1 MNINK
6 NISVWR
12 GNNTPPTDYHL
23 WIKDDG
29 SQFLNINNKWILQS
43 NDSNKDIINV
53 SKLFNNYNI
62 SLDQILLLLSNYDN
76 IPIHQGIILRFK
88 ETNQWKEYILIDN
101 DYKLKTNWKLISVS
115 NLLDDSEK
123 INSDYLPSYVDDV
136 LEFDWLSQF
145 PTKGESGKIYIE
157 KQPNRSYRW
166 TGNHYEMIATMSL
179 ASELQIGLMNSSDKR
194 TLNLI
199 HQETLFHPI
208 ININQICPN
217 QGQGDNKDRWL
228 ITYAIEA
235 AWNWIKANPNR
246 NIYLSPG
253 LSIMFRSTNVRATNG
268 FDGPFLVFTYTSTN
282 FSENEFKKDSNWC
295 RTLSEADLNYELAD
309 SQYDGFLSKT
319 DWTRFNN
326 NVSTT
331 NQHISNYN
339 NPHQTNKS
347 QIGLSNVTNDA
358 QVKRSEMGVSNGVA
372 TLDSSG
378 KVPSSQLPSYVD
390 DVLEYTNK
398 TTFPTTGET
407 GKIYVDTSTN
417 KIYRWSGITYVEIS
431 VSLALGETSS
441 TAYPGD
447 KGKAATD
454 NINKVKSTA
463 LSHIDDT
470 TPVTYSASK
479 VTVNYE
485 CYEGDQYGSTGTKH
499 GADIAAASE
508 TTAGVMTAA
517 DKSKLNAI
525 ESGAQVNSITGIKG
539 NAEGSYRTG
548 NVNITPTNI
557 GLGNVDNTSDL
568 SKPISTA
575 TQKALDE
582 KVDKIAGKGL
592 STEDFTGAYKTVL
605 DNLPT
610 NYAPLVDGLVPAA
623 NLPSYVDDVIEVES
637 KTAFPAT
644 GESGKIYVSL
654 DTNLTYRWGGTEYV
668 EISKSLALGE
678 TSSTAYAGNKGKDTT
693 DKLNTH
699 LENYNNPH
707 QVTKAQIGLGNVDN
721 TSDLEKPISNAVQAA
736 LDRKADKTYV
746 DEQLKTKADKAD
758 VDEQRISYVSS
769 CFADC
774 AETHEAKLKSITL
787 AASVIPSKAI
797 FSITLKIA
805 NNLTL
810 LNQSP
815 VYMHLIDISGNV
827 IGVSQNAVK
836 QVQNKGKYVT
846 WFFDSV
852 INTTGASFVI
862 KLHTTNSA
870 SNANDSNFVG
880 IIAHVSQDG
889 GVEGIGV
896 TSDDGTYHT
905 DWTPAIGIN
914 VVNLAAIYPQIKE
927 LQKYRMVYATSEL
940 PDISTTG
947 HKANI
952 NEIRISQNT
961 MGISLVS
968 SISLMVASDNAYDGE
983 IFLLVF
989 DINDNFVAVSNNGVN
1004 LSQNLG
1010 AYVTWHFTPF
1020 QLTDDVIYK
1029 FIAWNIFGEKQV
1041 MRIHVASGKNEGVTC
1056 FDQNDSPHTDY
1067 CPALGVNV
1075 SAIFT
1080 SDLYNN
1086 INDINNDLQNK
1097 IRNLNNTTDELSTRI
1112 RNLNNTTNR
1121 LSTRITNVEAELN
1134 NAFIGLEETLAYGVE
1149 WDTEVEDP
1157 HLTRIGNMSLH
1168 KTLPI
1173 QSQLKGCIA
1182 QKDKVIYW
1190 LNESDWRFKKDPETV
1205 SIGLTVDGGY
1215 SLVSD
1220 IFSTLRYEKQWVKI
1234 GGVACQIGS
1243 INTDTNTATLV
1254 ANDQL
1259 DALGLVTGT
1268 QDVELGAVLNGYD
1281 GTVRVYCPNFYIK
1294 SVIDGTKRRVWISTV
1309 KIDNSYTYQHEIL
1322 IDAYRSTRI
1331 DTVPSNMGYL
1341 STLRHFS
1348 AISVVNTH
1356 DYCRGG
1362 AGYKDEYDTYLETDP
1377 CRSDLGKPLTMQS
1390 RSDMR
1395 NYSRW
1400 ADSEML
1406 SYDQYKNIFYWLY
1419 VIEYANFNCQ
1429 ETYNEALTDE
1439 GYKQGGLGAGIT
1451 TIDFLCWRYY
1461 NGFYPLTPCG
1471 YCNELGNGTG
1481 LKTMT
1486 VVTPT
1491 TSGGNP
1497 TQTYNFSVPR
1507 WRGFDNPF
1515 GDIYTNLDGIIIQGD
1530 TAGNPNTVYT
1540 TTDPNNYGNDESA
1553 KNAMEIAGHE
1563 IHQDGYTKEFDL
1575 GEAAHII
1582 PESVGGD
1589 TTKYKCDYHLTGRKD
1604 TSLKTLIVGG
1614 NANSGSQA
1622 GLGNFDSNFNM
1633 IAQSPSI
1640 GFRTVS
1646 TFVSFSE

>member
-1 MNINK
+1 MIENINK

-12 GNNTPPTDYHL
+12 GNDTPPTDYHL

-88 ETNQWKEYILIDN
+88 ETNQWKEYILIDS

-115 NLLDDSEK
+115 DLLDDSEK
-123 INSDYLPSYVDDV
+123 INSNYLPSYVDDV

-157 KQPNRSYRW
+157 KQTNTSYRW
-166 TGNHYEMIATMSL
+166 TGNHYEMIATGFP
-179 ASELQIGLMNSSDKR
+179 ASELKIGLMDSSDKR
-194 TLNLI
+194 ALNLI
-199 HQETLFHPI
+199 RQETLFHPI

-228 ITYAIEA
+228 ISYATEA

-268 FDGPFLVFTYTSTN
+268 FDGPWLVFTYTSTN
-282 FSENEFKKDSNWC
+282 FSENEFKTDSNWC

-326 NVSTT
+326 ATSTINSHVT
-331 NQHISNYN
+331 NFQ
-339 NPHQTNKS
+339 NPHHTNKS

-358 QVKRSEMGVSNGVA
+358 QVKRSEMGANNGVA

-378 KVPSSQLPSYVD
+378 KVVTSQLPSFVD
-390 DVLEYTNK
+390 DVLE
-398 TTFPTTGET
+398 F
-407 GKIYVDTSTN
+407 
-417 KIYRWSGITYVEIS
+417 
-431 VSLALGETSS
+431 
-441 TAYPGD
+441 
-447 KGKAATD
+447 
-454 NINKVKSTA
+454 
-463 LSHIDDT
+463 
-470 TPVTYSASK
+470 
-479 VTVNYE
+479 
-485 CYEGDQYGSTGTKH
+485 
-499 GADIAAASE
+499 
-508 TTAGVMTAA
+508 
-517 DKSKLNAI
+517 
-525 ESGAQVNSITGIKG
+525 
-539 NAEGSYRTG
+539 
-548 NVNITPTNI
+548 
-557 GLGNVDNTSDL
+557 
-568 SKPISTA
+568 
-575 TQKALDE
+575 
-582 KVDKIAGKGL
+582 
-592 STEDFTGAYKTVL
+592 
-605 DNLPT
+605 
-610 NYAPLVDGLVPAA
+610 
-623 NLPSYVDDVIEVES
+623 ES

-707 QVTKAQIGLGNVDN
+707 QVTKAQIGLGNVNN

-736 LDRKADKTYV
+736 LDEKISELYLGRYPITNSDNRILFKLLYLEPSNMLAILDPNNDDITGCALPVATTENDGLFSNNDKSKLDGIESGAQVNTITGIKGDNESNYRIGNVNITKDNIGLGNVDNTSDLNKPISTAQQTALNKKVDKTYV
-746 DEQLKTKADKAD
+746 DEQLETKADKAD
-758 VDEQRISYVSS
+758 VDEQRISYVSP

-774 AETHEAKLKSITL
+774 TETHEAKLKSITL

-815 VYMHLIDISGNV
+815 VYMHLVDISGNV

-852 INTTGASFVI
+852 INTTGSSFII
-862 KLHTTNSA
+862 KLYTTDSA
-870 SNANDSNFVG
+870 SNANDSNFVR
-880 IIAHVSQDG
+880 IIAHVSQNG

-896 TSDDGTYHT
+896 TSDDDTYHT

-927 LQKYRMVYATSEL
+927 LQKYRMAYATSEL

-952 NEIRISQNT
+952 NEIRINQNT
-961 MGISLVS
+961 MNISLVS
-968 SISLMVASDNAYDGE
+968 SVSIMVASDNAYNGE
-983 IFLLVF
+983 LYLLVL
-989 DINDNFVAVSNNGVN
+989 DINDNPVAISNNVVN

-1010 AYVTWHFTPF
+1010 AYVTWYFTPF
-1020 QLTDDVIYK
+1020 QLTDDTIYR
-1029 FIAWNIFGEKQV
+1029 FIAFDINSGEKQV

-1075 SAIFT
+1075 SAIFAN
-1080 SDLYNN
+1080 DLYENIDD
-1086 INDINNDLQNK
+1086 INDTID
-1097 IRNLNNTTDELSTRI
+1097 
-1112 RNLNNTTNR
+1112 R
-1121 LSTRITNVEAELN
+1121 LFTKITNVEANLTNEITKLNNTIDRLSTKITNVEAKLN
-1134 NAFIGLEETLAYGVE
+1134 NAFIGLEEILAYGVE
-1149 WDTEVEDP
+1149 WDTEVADP

-1309 KIDNSYTYQHEIL
+1309 KIDNNYTYQHEIL
-1322 IDAYRSTRI
+1322 IDAYRSTVLN
-1331 DTVPSNMGYL
+1331 TVPNKMGYL
-1341 STLRHFS
+1341 STLPINS

-1362 AGYKDEYDTYLETDP
+1362 GNRSANDVYLETDP
-1377 CRSDLGKPLTMQS
+1377 SRSDLCKPITQLT
-1390 RSDMR
+1390 RKYMR
-1395 NYSRW
+1395 IYSRN

-1429 ETYNEALTDE
+1429 EAYNEALTTE
-1439 GYKQGGLGAGIT
+1439 GYKQGGLGDGVT
-1451 TIDFLCWRYY
+1451 TINTIHWASYNNWR
-1461 NGFYPLTPCG
+1461 PLTPCG
-1471 YCNELGNGTG
+1471 YCNEFGNGTG

-1486 VVTPT
+1486 VVT
-1491 TSGGNP
+1491 SNK
-1497 TQTYNFSVPR
+1497 TYNFSVPR

-1515 GDIYTNLDGIIIQGD
+1515 GDILTNLDGIIIQGD
-1530 TAGNPNTVYT
+1530 AEGNPKTVYT
-1540 TTDPNNYGNDESA
+1540 TTDPNNYGDNEAA
-1553 KNAMEIAGHE
+1553 KNSMEIAGHE

-1575 GEAAHII
+1575 GDAAHII

-1589 TTKYKCDYHLTGRKD
+1589 TTKYKCDQNFTGSKG
-1604 TSLKTLIVGG
+1604 TSLRMLVVGG
-1614 NANSGSQA
+1614 SANISTGA
-1622 GLGNFDSNFNM
+1622 GLSYFNSNYDVSG
-1633 IAQSPSI
+1633 ADVRI
-1640 GFRTVS
+1640 GFRSVS
-1646 TFVSFSE
+1646 LNKNY